1 MSIYKREQPS
11 SRTGFVRHASGV
23 WFAIGALIALSAC
36 GGGGGGGGNP
46 APANPSPPPANQA
59 PTVDAGAAQTIT
71 LPTNSVSLS
80 GQATDAAGSTLT
92 YAWSAAPSAGVT
104 FATASAAATTVTFT
118 DAGTYV
124 LTLSVSDG
132 SLSGTDTVEITVNP
146 AAAGQGPVVQAG
158 DDQTVDYPRRATLS
172 GTATD
177 DGPTLTYAW
186 IAEPAAGVSFA
197 DATAA
202 STTAT
207 FPAPGTYV
215 LTLTASDGTSS
226 GSDSL
231 QVIVGPALY
240 PAADTDA
247 DQQYGWTFA
256 SPTDVGMD
264 DARLNEARDYAM
276 TAGGS
281 GVIVRYGR
289 VVKSWGAI
297 DTRMAVQSTTKSIG
311 GIALG
316 LAMDPQ
322 ATAFVPVA
330 LGDLAVNRLP
340 GFGVPPDENA
350 TTGWLDDITMLQ
362 LATHTAGFE
371 KERRY
376 GNGPPALGRLVD
388 QPGTMW
394 RYSDGAL
401 NWLADVLT
409 NVLNQD
415 LEQVLVQRVWNV
427 LGVREGDDVEWRT
440 NVSHNPT
447 NANGIA
453 QRELASGITINT
465 QTMAR
470 VGLLFLRDGLWAGT
484 QVFPNDFDDFVRTP
498 RAENVQITIAEPADF
513 PGATTAYGVLWWTN
527 ATGMLPDVPRDAY
540 WAWGQGESLIVVIPS
555 LDIVIARAGDI
566 LPSAA
571 GRTWGETDWNGDYTV
586 LAPFLNPVV
595 QSVQE

>member
-1 MSIYKREQPS
+1 MSVYKREQPS
-11 SRTGFVRHASGV
+11 SRTGFVRHAFGV
-23 WFAIGALIALSAC
+23 WFAIGTLIALSAC
-36 GGGGGGGGNP
+36 GGGGGGGGGNP
-46 APANPSPPPANQA
+46 APANPPANRA
-59 PTVDAGAAQTIT
+59 PTVNAGSDQTIQ
-71 LPTNSVSLS
+71 LPTNSVQVTGTAS
-80 GQATDAAGSTLT
+80 DPDNNTLT
-92 YAWSAAPSAGVT
+92 YAWTGPSGVT
-104 FATASAAATTVTFT
+104 FTTANALATAATLPGEGSFT
-118 DAGTYV
+118 
-124 LTLSVSDG
+124 LTLTVNDG
-132 SLSGTDTVEITVNP
+132 TASSTDTVAITVQP
-146 AAAGQGPVVQAG
+146 AAGNTAPTVNAG
-158 DDQTVDYPRRATLS
+158 DDQTTDYPRRATLN

-186 IAEPAAGVSFA
+186 TAEPAAGVTFA
-197 DATAA
+197 DAAAA

-231 QVIVGPALY
+231 QAVVGPALY

-376 GNGPPALGRLVD
+376 GNGPPALGLLVD
-388 QPGTMW
+388 QPGTTW

-427 LGVREGDDVEWRT
+427 LGVREGGDVEWRANLSHNST
-440 NVSHNPT
+440 NV
-447 NANGIA
+447 NGIA

-470 VGLLFLRDGLWAGT
+470 VGLLFLREGLWAGT
-484 QVFPNDFDDFVRTP
+484 QVFPSDFDDFVRTP
-498 RAENVQITIAEPADF
+498 RAENVQLTIAEPADF

-566 LPSAA
+566 LPAA
-571 GRTWGETDWNGDYTV
+571 NGRVWGETDWNGDYAV